1 MHDNKNAIVEA
12 QIVDQILSSE
22 ALKEIKDKREE
33 QVNDVTRDRRILH
46 DHSNNQIVG
55 KSIDQL

>member
-22 ALKEIKDKREE
+22 ALKEIKNKREE
-33 QVNDVTRDRRILH
+33 QVNDGQEIGEYFMITRTIKL
-46 DHSNNQIVG
+46 
-55 KSIDQL
+55 